1 MGLLWSDF
9 RSQNKHEAFLLFL
22 FAAHAEPS
30 SSAPCLDMSR
40 LKARLNF
47 PHLIHMSWGISGQR
61 GVSGDTPTRGA

>member
-9 RSQNKHEAFLLFL
+9 RSQDKHEAFLLLL
-22 FAAHAEPS
+22 FATHAEPS

-40 LKARLNF
+40 LHF
-47 PHLIHMSWGISGQR
+47 PHLTHMSWGTSGQR